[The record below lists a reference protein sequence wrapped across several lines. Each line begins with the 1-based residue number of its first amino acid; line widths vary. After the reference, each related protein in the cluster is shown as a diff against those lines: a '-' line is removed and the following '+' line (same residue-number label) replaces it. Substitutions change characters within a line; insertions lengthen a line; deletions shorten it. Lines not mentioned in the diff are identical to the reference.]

1 MRFGDTPLSDADGA
15 VLAHSVRSK
24 GIAFKKGR
32 RLNAEDIAALGE
44 AGVTSVI
51 AARLDPDDVPEDEA
65 AARIAAALQ
74 GDHLTAS
81 AAFTGRVNLIATQ
94 RGLAVIDDVI
104 NTLNRI
110 DEAITVA
117 TVPAWDVVA
126 PRQIVATIKIIP
138 FAVAEPLVAQC
149 ESLARKVGQAVGIAP
164 FSAKSVGLIQ
174 TQLPGTKPSML
185 DKTTAVL
192 TARLE
197 RLDSIL
203 AGELRCGHDAAPLKE
218 AIETHLSSGCTMVL
232 VAGAS
237 AITDRRDVI
246 PSAIEAAGGNVEH
259 FGMPVDPGNLLML
272 GRIGDTPVVGLPGCA
287 RSPKFNGI
295 DWVLQR
301 LCADIRL
308 APEDIMA
315 MGIGGLLKE
324 MPGRP
329 QPRTGEASEQAAPH
343 APRIA
348 SVILAA
354 GQSRRMGKTNKLL
367 VTIDGKPMVRWAVE
381 AALASAA
388 TPVFVVLG
396 HQADKVRDALKGVD
410 VTFVENPEYA
420 DGISASVRRG
430 VAALPPDVDGAL
442 VILGDMPK
450 VGSALIDR
458 LVAAFNPVEG
468 RALCI
473 PTWRGKRGNP
483 VLIGKQFFA
492 EVQDLSGDV
501 GARPLISQYPELT
514 CEVDMNDDAALVDID
529 TPEALGALGD

>member
-1 MRFGDTPLSDADGA
+1 MRFGDTPLSDANGA
-15 VLAHSVRSK
+15 VLAHSVRGR
-24 GIAFKKGR
+24 GISFKKGR
-32 RLNAEDIAALGE
+32 RLSADDIVALE
-44 AGVTSVI
+44 KAGVRSVI
-51 AARLDPDDVPEDEA
+51 AARLDPDDVPEDDA

-74 GDHLTAS
+74 GDHLSAS
-81 AAFTGRVNLIATQ
+81 AAFTGRVNLIATE
-94 RGLAVIDDVI
+94 RGIAVIDDVI
-104 NTLNRI
+104 NALNRI

-117 TVPAWDVVA
+117 TVPAWDLVA

-138 FAVAEPLVAQC
+138 FAVAERFVAEC
-149 ESLARKVGQAVGIAP
+149 EGLAQQVQRAVRIAP
-164 FSAKSVGLIQ
+164 LSAKAVGLIQ

-192 TARLE
+192 SARLE
-197 RLDSIL
+197 RLDSTL
-203 AGELRCGHDAAPLKE
+203 ANELRCDHDAAPLKE
-218 AIETHLSSGCTMVL
+218 AIQTHLSNGCTMVL

-246 PSAIEAAGGNVEH
+246 PSAIEAAGGKIEH

-301 LCADIRL
+301 LCADIPL
-308 APEDIMA
+308 SPEDIMA

-329 QPRTGEASEQAAPH
+329 QPRTGEPSEQAAPH

-348 SVILAA
+348 SIILAA
-354 GQSRRMGKTNKLL
+354 GQSRRMGDTNKLL
-367 VTIDGKPMVRWAVE
+367 IAVDGKPMVRWAVE

-396 HQADKVRDALKGVD
+396 HQADKVRDALSGVD

-430 VAALPPDVDGAL
+430 VAALPANVDGAV

-450 VGSALIDR
+450 VGSTLIDR
-458 LVAAFNPVEG
+458 LVAAYNPVEG

-514 CEVDMNDDAALVDID
+514 CEVDMDDDAALVDID

>member
-15 VLAHSVRSK
+15 VLAHSVRTK

-32 RLNAEDIAALGE
+32 RLTADDVAALGK
-44 AGVTSVI
+44 AGITSVI
-51 AARLDPDDVPEDEA
+51 AARLDPDDVSEDDA

-81 AAFTGRVNLIATQ
+81 AAFTGRVNLIATD

-104 NTLNRI
+104 NALNRI

-117 TVPAWDVVA
+117 TVPAWDLVA

-138 FAVAEPLVAQC
+138 FAVAEPFVAQC
-149 ESLARKVGQAVGIAP
+149 ETLARQVQQAVRVAP
-164 FSAKSVGLIQ
+164 LLAKSVGLVQ
-174 TQLPGTKPSML
+174 TQLPGTKASVL

-192 TARLE
+192 AARLE
-197 RLDSIL
+197 RLDSTL
-203 AGELRCGHDAAPLKE
+203 ANELRCDHDAAPLQT
-218 AIETHLSSGCTMVL
+218 AIETHLSNGCDMVL

-246 PSAIEAAGGNVEH
+246 PSAIVGAGGSIEH

-272 GRIGDTPVVGLPGCA
+272 GRIGATPVVGLPGCA

-301 LCADIRL
+301 LCADVPL
-308 APEDIMA
+308 APADIMA

-329 QPRTGEASEQAAPH
+329 QPRTGETSDQTAPH

-348 SVILAA
+348 SIILAA
-354 GQSRRMGKTNKLL
+354 GQSRRMGDTNKLL
-367 VTIDGKPMVRWAVE
+367 ATVDGKPMVRWAVE

-388 TPVFVVLG
+388 TPVYVVLG
-396 HQADKVRDALKGVD
+396 HQAEVVRDALSGVD
-410 VTFVENPEYA
+410 VTFVDNPEFA

-430 VAALPPDVDGAL
+430 VAALPPDVDGAV

-450 VGSALIDR
+450 VGSALINR
-458 LVAAFNPVEG
+458 LVAAYNPIEG

-501 GARPLISQYPELT
+501 GARPLISQYPELI
-514 CEVDMNDDAALVDID
+514 CEVEMDDDAALVDID

>member
-1 MRFGDTPLSDADGA
+1 MKFGDTPLSDADGA
-15 VLAHSVRSK
+15 VLAHSIRAK

-32 RLNAEDIAALGE
+32 RLTADDVAALE
-44 AGVTSVI
+44 KVGVTSVI
-51 AARLDPDDVPEDEA
+51 AARLDPDDVSEDDA
-65 AARIAAALQ
+65 ATRIAAALQ

-117 TVPAWDVVA
+117 TVPAWDLVA

-138 FAVAEPLVAQC
+138 FAVAESFVAQC
-149 ESLARKVGQAVGIAP
+149 EKLARQVPQAVRIAP
-164 FSAKSVGLIQ
+164 LSAKSVGLVQ
-174 TQLPGTKPSML
+174 TQLPGTKDSVL

-192 TARLE
+192 SARLE
-197 RLDSIL
+197 RLDSTL
-203 AGELRCGHDAAPLKE
+203 VDELRCDHETAPLQS
-218 AIETHLSSGCTMVL
+218 AIETHLANGCAMVL

-246 PSAIEAAGGNVEH
+246 PSAIEGAGGKIDH

-301 LCADIRL
+301 LCADIPL

-329 QPRTGEASEQAAPH
+329 QPRTGEPTEQTAPH
-343 APRIA
+343 APRIT
-348 SVILAA
+348 SIILAA
-354 GQSRRMGKTNKLL
+354 GQSRRMGDTNKLL
-367 VTIDGKPMVRWAVE
+367 VTVDGKPMVRWAVE

-388 TPVFVVLG
+388 TPVFVILG
-396 HQADKVRDALKGVD
+396 HQSDRVRDALTDLD
-410 VTFVENPEYA
+410 VTFVDNPEFA

-458 LVAAFNPVEG
+458 LVAAYNPVEG

-492 EVQDLSGDV
+492 EIQDLSGDV

-514 CEVDMNDDAALVDID
+514 CEVDMDDDAALVDID
-529 TPEALGALGD
+529 TPEALGALGR

>member
-1 MRFGDTPLSDADGA
+1 MRFGDTPLDEADGA
-15 VLAHSVRSK
+15 VLAHSVRAD

-32 RLNAEDIAALGE
+32 TLSAEDVAALSA
-44 AGVTSVI
+44 AGIGSVI
-51 AARLDPDDVPEDEA
+51 AARLDPGDVAEDDA
-65 AARIAAALQ
+65 ATRIAAALQ

-81 AAFTGRVNLIATQ
+81 AAFTGRVNLIATE
-94 RGLAVIDDVI
+94 RGLAVIDEVI

-117 TVPAWDVVA
+117 TVPAWDLVT

-138 FAVAEPLVAQC
+138 FAVAEDFVAQC
-149 ESLARKVGQAVGIAP
+149 ETLARAVHQPVRVAP
-164 FSAKSVGLIQ
+164 LSAKTVGLIQ
-174 TQLPGTKPSML
+174 TQLPGTKATML

-192 TARLE
+192 SARLE
-197 RLDSIL
+197 RLDSSL
-203 AGELRCGHDAAPLKE
+203 AGELRCDHAPAPLQA
-218 AIETHLSSGCTMVL
+218 AIETHLANGCDMVL

-246 PSAIEAAGGNVEH
+246 PSAVVGAGGAIDH

-272 GRIGDTPVVGLPGCA
+272 GRISATPVVGLPGCA

-301 LCADIRL
+301 LCADIPL
-308 APEDIMA
+308 APADIMA

-329 QPRTGEASEQAAPH
+329 QPRTGEDSDKTAPH

-354 GQSRRMGKTNKLL
+354 GQSRRMGETNKLL
-367 VTIDGKPMVRWAVE
+367 AMVDGKPMVRWAIE

-388 TPVFVVLG
+388 TPVFIVLG
-396 HQADKVRDALKGVD
+396 HQADLVRQALADVD
-410 VTFVENPEYA
+410 VTFVDNPEFA
-420 DGISASVRRG
+420 DGISASVKRG
-430 VAALPPDVDGAL
+430 VAALPTGIDGAV

-450 VGSALIDR
+450 VGGALIDR
-458 LVAAFNPVEG
+458 LVAAYNPVEG

-492 EVQDLSGDV
+492 EVQDLAGDV
-501 GARPLISQYPELT
+501 GARPLISQYPELI
-514 CEVDMNDDAALVDID
+514 CEVDMDDDAALVDID

>member
-1 MRFGDTPLSDADGA
+1 MKFGDTPLNDADGA
-15 VLAHSVRSK
+15 VLAHSVRIK
-24 GIAFKKGR
+24 GVSFKKGR

-51 AARLDPDDVPEDEA
+51 AARLDPDDVPEDDA

-81 AAFTGRVNLIATQ
+81 AAFTGRVNLIAAH

-104 NTLNRI
+104 NALNRI

-138 FAVAEPLVAQC
+138 FAVAEPLVVQC
-149 ESLARKVGQAVGIAP
+149 EKLAQQVGQAVRIAP
-164 FSAKSVGLIQ
+164 LSAKSVGLIQ

-197 RLDSIL
+197 RLDSTL
-203 AGELRCGHDAAPLKE
+203 VNELRCDHDTAPLKE
-218 AIETHLSSGCTMVL
+218 AIETHLANGCSMVL

-246 PSAIEAAGGNVEH
+246 PSAIEAAGGKIEH

-301 LCADIRL
+301 LCAEIRL

-315 MGIGGLLKE
+315 MGVGGLLKE

-329 QPRTGEASEQAAPH
+329 QPRTGEASGQAAPH

-381 AALASAA
+381 AALASTA

-396 HQADKVRDALKGVD
+396 HQAEEVREALDGVD
-410 VTFVENPEYA
+410 VTFVDNPEFA

-430 VAALPPDVDGAL
+430 VAALPPDVDGAV

-458 LVAAFNPVEG
+458 LVAAYNPVEG

-514 CEVDMNDDAALVDID
+514 CEVDMDDDAALVDID

>member
-1 MRFGDTPLSDADGA
+1 MKFGDTPLSNADGA
-15 VLAHSVRSK
+15 VLAHSVRTK

-32 RLNAEDIAALGE
+32 RLTADDVAALGN
-44 AGVTSVI
+44 AGITSVI
-51 AARLDPDDVPEDEA
+51 AARLDPDDVSEDDA
-65 AARIAAALQ
+65 ATRIAAALQ

-81 AAFTGRVNLIATQ
+81 AAFTGRVNLIATH

-104 NTLNRI
+104 NALNRI

-117 TVPAWDVVA
+117 TVPAWDLVA

-138 FAVAEPLVAQC
+138 FAVAEPFVMQC
-149 ESLARKVGQAVGIAP
+149 ETLARQVQQAVRVAP
-164 FSAKSVGLIQ
+164 LLAKSIGLVQ
-174 TQLPGTKPSML
+174 TQLPGTKASVL
-185 DKTTAVL
+185 DKTIAVL
-192 TARLE
+192 SARLE
-197 RLDSIL
+197 RLDSTL
-203 AGELRCGHDAAPLKE
+203 ANELRCDHDATPLQT
-218 AIETHLSSGCTMVL
+218 AIETHLSNGCDMVL

-246 PSAIEAAGGNVEH
+246 PSAIEGAGGAIEH

-301 LCADIRL
+301 LCADVPL

-329 QPRTGEASEQAAPH
+329 QPRTGETSDQTAPR

-348 SVILAA
+348 SIILAA
-354 GQSRRMGKTNKLL
+354 GQSRRMGDTNKLL
-367 VTIDGKPMVRWAVE
+367 ATVDGKPMVRWAVE

-388 TPVFVVLG
+388 TPVYVVLG
-396 HQADKVRDALKGVD
+396 HQADVIRDALMGVD
-410 VTFVENPEYA
+410 VTFVDNPEFA

-430 VAALPPDVDGAL
+430 VAALPPDVDGAV

-450 VGSALIDR
+450 VGNALIDR
-458 LVAAFNPVEG
+458 LVSAYNPVEG

-501 GARPLISQYPELT
+501 GARPLISQYPELI
-514 CEVDMNDDAALVDID
+514 CEVEMDDDAALVDID